1 MHWFTAKCRA
11 RARLGREAVHMR
23 KLMVV
28 AVTVMVGCGARPAY
42 QPSPAAGEFPA
53 RVTSREVWL
62 DLTRVPE
69 RLRVPS
75 MPLAGGYYVLFAS
88 SGEFCVVSSRVWSTG
103 PNDGQVYAC
112 RWRTPR
118 GPR

>member
-1 MHWFTAKCRA
+1 
-11 RARLGREAVHMR
+11 
-23 KLMVV
+23 MVV
-28 AVTVMVGCGARPAY
+28 TMAVMVGCGARPAP
-42 QPSPAAGEFPA
+42 QQTLAPGEFPA
-53 RVTSREVWL
+53 LIAGREVWL

-75 MPLAGGYYVLFAS
+75 MPLAGGYYLLFAA
-88 SGEFCVVSSRVWSTG
+88 SGEFCVVDSRVWAVG
-103 PNDGQVYAC
+103 PNDGQMFAC